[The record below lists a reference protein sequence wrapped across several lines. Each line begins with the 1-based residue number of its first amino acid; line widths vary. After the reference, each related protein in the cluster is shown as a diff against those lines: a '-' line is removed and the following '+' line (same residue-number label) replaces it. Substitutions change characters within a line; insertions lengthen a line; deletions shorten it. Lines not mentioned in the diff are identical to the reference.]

1 MSGHRP
7 ARLILGAGLAVGML
21 VSGAA
26 FAGSQSS
33 ASAGPGLHSSF
44 NMYAKPSHG
53 QGTMQGSTATGSSS
67 GTKHKRSLYGEGG
80 MQSQFGS
87 SGMAANGSA
96 QCSKG

>member
-7 ARLILGAGLAVGML
+7 ARLILGAGLAAGML

-26 FAGSQSS
+26 FAGAQSS
-33 ASAGPGLHSSF
+33 ASAGPGMHGSF

-53 QGTMQGSTATGSSS
+53 QSTMQGSTGADSNGK
-67 GTKHKRSLYGEGG
+67 KHKRSLYGEGG

-96 QCSKG
+96 QGSKG